1 MKIKPEQAEKLAD
14 RILKS
19 YRAKEMIVLKAEESA
34 VRDKIKKT
42 ILQNFHDEEVI
53 EEEAR
58 AMLATHAGQMRQ
70 AGEEM
75 DQHKMFLLIKQK
87 LAEKKGFVL

>member
-19 YRAKEMIVLKAEESA
+19 YRAKELIVLKAQENA
-34 VRDKIKKT
+34 VRSKIKDV
-42 ILQNFHDEEVI
+42 IMQNFHEEEVI

-58 AMLATHAGQMRQ
+58 EMLATHARDVKQ
-70 AGEEM
+70 AGEM

>member
-70 AGEEM
+70 AGEM

>member
-14 RILKS
+14 QLLKS

-42 ILQNFHDEEVI
+42 ILENFHDEEVI

-58 AMLATHAGQMRQ
+58 EMLATHAGQMRQ
-70 AGEEM
+70 AGEM

>member
-58 AMLATHAGQMRQ
+58 EMLATHAGQMRQ
-70 AGEEM
+70 AGEM

>member
-58 AMLATHAGQMRQ
+58 AMLAAHAGQMRQ
-70 AGEEM
+70 AGEM

>member
-1 MKIKPEQAEKLAD
+1 MKIKPEQADKLAAEL
-14 RILKS
+14 LKS
-19 YRAKEMIVLKAEESA
+19 YRAKELIVLKAQESD
-34 VRDKIKKT
+34 VRAKIKNV
-42 ILQNFHDEEVI
+42 IIQNFHDEEVL

-58 AMLATHAGQMRQ
+58 EMLASYAGQMRQ
-70 AGEEM
+70 AGEM